1 MGDEAN
7 LERRLAAVLAS
18 DVAGYSRLMQLD
30 EARTLKALEVV
41 NGIAKTQIELHRGRI
56 ANTAGDSIVAVFA
69 SAVDAVSCALIV
81 QEVLIQQSQENH
93 GLQLRMGIHLGDVV
107 DRNGDVLGT
116 AVNIAARLEAIAQ
129 PGGIVVSGA
138 IRDEVIGKLPASF
151 GSIGEQAL
159 KNIERPIQ
167 AYNLTPQI
175 GAAPASIREA
185 DTRLDL
191 LQIGGVSIAVLPF
204 VNMSGDPEREFI
216 ADGLTEDLITE
227 LSHLKH
233 FLVIARNTVFT
244 YKGRQIDVGQVG
256 RELGVRYVLEGSIR
270 SMGSRVRITAQLIDA
285 KSAAHLWAEKF
296 DRNIDDLFDVQD
308 EVVRAVAAST
318 QIRLLL
324 HEGESSTQRSTN
336 LDQWWLMTHGYRE
349 FYRLTHEGL
358 RESEGIARRFVSQFP
373 EASRSHTLLATTL
386 YHQVIMGFRPGS
398 KDVREEIVR
407 EAREGLRL
415 DPNDEYALTTLAT
428 VLMDL
433 FGKPS
438 EALSLLN
445 RALELNPSFSM
456 AYGLLGDVN
465 LAMGNPDEAIRLSEM
480 SIRLNP
486 RNPSV
491 YFRYAA
497 LATAN
502 FAKKDLSKT
511 VHWANQTIAL
521 KPDYWL
527 SYALAAASSAENGD
541 LESAKQSASLLMQ
554 LWPDASI
561 SQMKE
566 VFSQTSPW
574 WKRFEDGLIT
584 AGIPA

>member
-1 MGDEAN
+1 MVDEAT

-41 NGIAKTQIELHRGRI
+41 NGIAKAQIELHRGRV

-151 GSIGEQAL
+151 TSIGEQAL

-185 DTRLDL
+185 DARLDL
-191 LQIGGVSIAVLPF
+191 PQIGGVSIAVLPF

-244 YKGRQIDVGQVG
+244 YKNRQIDVGQVG

-270 SMGSRVRITAQLIDA
+270 SMGTRVRITAQLIDA

-296 DRNIDDLFDVQD
+296 DRNVNDLFDVQD
-308 EVVRAVAAST
+308 EVVRAVAASA
-318 QIRLLL
+318 QITLLL
-324 HEGESSTQRSTN
+324 HEGESTQRSAN
-336 LDQWWLMTHGYRE
+336 LDQWSLMTQGYRV
-349 FYRLTHEGL
+349 FYRLTSESL
-358 RESEGIARRFVSQFP
+358 RESEGIARQFVGRFP
-373 EASRSHTLLATTL
+373 EASRAHALLATTI
-386 YHQVIMGFRPGS
+386 YHQVIMGFRQGS
-398 KDVREEIVR
+398 KDLREEIAR

-433 FGKPS
+433 FGRPS

-465 LAMGNPDEAIRLSEM
+465 LAMGNSDEAIRLSEM

-502 FAKKDLSKT
+502 FAKKDHSKT

-527 SYALAAASSAENGD
+527 GYALAAASSAESGD

-554 LWPDASI
+554 LWPEASI

-574 WKRFEDGLIT
+574 WKRFEDGLIA